1 MFQVS
6 PLGEVIRRGVFIL
19 SEAYKFR
26 LQKLLDIRQDFED
39 KSKLEF
45 KEAQREKNIVENEL
59 NNLKENYSTH
69 RNIDVYESIIQ
80 QKIQQNYLNVLN
92 YAIDKNTIAFE
103 DKGKI
108 LEEKREKLKLCQ
120 VEKKTV
126 EILKEKQ
133 KISFLK
139 EQNLIEQKSN
149 DEFALFAFIRN
160 NRKILGNK

>member
-1 MFQVS
+1 MS
-6 PLGEVIRRGVFIL
+6 G
-19 SEAYKFR
+19 AYKFR

-45 KEAQREKNIVENEL
+45 KEAQREKNMVEKEL
-59 NNLKENYSTH
+59 NSLKENYSAH
-69 RNIDVYESIIQ
+69 RNIDAYESIIQ
-80 QKIQQNYLNVLN
+80 QKIKQNYLNALN
-92 YAIDKNTIAFE
+92 YSIDKNTIILE

-108 LEEKREKLKLCQ
+108 LEQKRDKLKLCQ

-139 EQNLIEQKSN
+139 EQNLIEQKNN

-160 NRKILGNK
+160 NKKIHGNK

>member
-1 MFQVS
+1 MS
-6 PLGEVIRRGVFIL
+6 GE
-19 SEAYKFR
+19 YKFR

-45 KEAQREKNIVENEL
+45 KEAQREKNMVEKEL
-59 NNLKENYSTH
+59 NSLKENYSAH
-69 RNIDVYESIIQ
+69 RNIDAYESIIQ
-80 QKIQQNYLNVLN
+80 QKIKQNYLNALN
-92 YAIDKNTIAFE
+92 YSIDKNTIVLE

-108 LEEKREKLKLCQ
+108 LEQKREKLKLCQ

-160 NRKILGNK
+160 NKRIHGNK

>member
-1 MFQVS
+1 MS
-6 PLGEVIRRGVFIL
+6 GE
-19 SEAYKFR
+19 YKFR

-45 KEAQREKNIVENEL
+45 KEAQREKNIVEKEL
-59 NNLKENYSTH
+59 NSLKENYSAH
-69 RNIDVYESIIQ
+69 RNIDAYESIIQ
-80 QKIQQNYLNVLN
+80 QKIKQNYLNALN
-92 YAIDKNTIAFE
+92 YSIDKNTVVLE

-108 LEEKREKLKLCQ
+108 LEQKREKLKLCQ

-139 EQNLIEQKSN
+139 EQNLIEQKNN

-160 NRKILGNK
+160 NKKIHGNK

>member
-1 MFQVS
+1 ME
-6 PLGEVIRRGVFIL
+6 GVIIL
-19 SEAYKFR
+19 DDVYKFR

-59 NNLKENYSTH
+59 NNLKETYKTH
-69 RNIDVYESIIQ
+69 RNIDAYESIIQ
-80 QKIQQNYLNVLN
+80 QKIKQNYLNVIN
-92 YAIDKNTIAFE
+92 YAIDKNTIVFE

-108 LEEKREKLKLCQ
+108 LEQKREKLKLCQ

-160 NRKILGNK
+160 NRKIHGNK

>member
-1 MFQVS
+1 MGDV
-6 PLGEVIRRGVFIL
+6 
-19 SEAYKFR
+19 YKFR

-59 NNLKENYSTH
+59 NNLKENYKAH
-69 RNIDVYESIIQ
+69 RNIDAYESIIK
-80 QKIQQNYLNVLN
+80 QKIKQNYLNALN
-92 YAIDKNTIAFE
+92 YSIDQNTLVLE
-103 DKGKI
+103 DKGKV
-108 LEEKREKLKLCQ
+108 LEQKREKLKLCQ

-133 KISFLK
+133 KSAFVK

-160 NRKILGNK
+160 NYK

>member
-1 MFQVS
+1 MFLVS
-6 PLGEVIRRGVFIL
+6 PFGENFAKGVFRLGEV
-19 SEAYKFR
+19 YKFR

-45 KEAQREKNIVENEL
+45 KEAQREKKLVEDEL
-59 NNLKENYSTH
+59 NNLKEKYNIH
-69 RNIDVYESIIQ
+69 RNIDSNESIVK
-80 QKIQQNYLNVLN
+80 QKIKQKYLTALN
-92 YAIDKNTIAFE
+92 FAIDRNTVVFE
-103 DKGKI
+103 DKGKV
-108 LEEKREKLKLCQ
+108 LEQKRIDLKKCQ

-133 KISFLK
+133 KSAFLK

-160 NRKILGNK
+160 KQKLHGNK

>member
-1 MFQVS
+1 M
-6 PLGEVIRRGVFIL
+6 GD
-19 SEAYKFR
+19 AYKFR

-59 NNLKENYSTH
+59 NNLKETYKTH
-69 RNIDVYESIIQ
+69 RNIDAYESIIK
-80 QKIQQNYLNVLN
+80 QKIKQNYLNALN
-92 YAIDKNTIAFE
+92 YAIDKNTIVFE

-108 LEEKREKLKLCQ
+108 LDKKREELKQCQ

-133 KISFLK
+133 KIAFLK

-160 NRKILGNK
+160 NKKIHGNK

>member
-1 MFQVS
+1 MWVTS
-6 PLGEVIRRGVFIL
+6 WVVKKGVFIL
-19 SEAYKFR
+19 GEAYKFR
-26 LQKLLDIRQDFED
+26 LQKLLDIRKDFED
-39 KSKLEF
+39 KSKIEF

-59 NNLKENYSTH
+59 KELQKNYKIH
-69 RNIDVYESIIQ
+69 RNIDGYESIIN
-80 QKIQQNYLNVLN
+80 QKIKQNYLNALN
-92 YAIDKNTIAFE
+92 YSIDKNTMILE

-108 LEEKREKLKLCQ
+108 LDQKREKLKLCQ

-133 KISFLK
+133 KFAFLK

-160 NRKILGNK
+160 NRNAHGNK

>member
-1 MFQVS
+1 M
-6 PLGEVIRRGVFIL
+6 RGGFIL
-19 SEAYKFR
+19 GDAYKFR

-59 NNLKENYSTH
+59 NNLKETYKTH
-69 RNIDVYESIIQ
+69 RNIDAYESIIK
-80 QKIQQNYLNVLN
+80 QKIKQNYLNALN
-92 YAIDKNTIAFE
+92 YAIDKSTIVFE

-108 LEEKREKLKLCQ
+108 LDKKREELKQCQ

-133 KISFLK
+133 KIAFLK

-160 NRKILGNK
+160 NTMIHGNK

>member
-1 MFQVS
+1 M
-6 PLGEVIRRGVFIL
+6 